1 MKKFALLVF
10 TLSCLGSAS
19 AQGLIE
25 LFYNALQNSSS
36 SGNNPFAKS
45 KDCSVDE
52 FKYLNGGF
60 FKAQE
65 MGLDLKEGYKALE
78 VFNEQEHNAFLM
90 RKFVGSSKRI
100 YFITRRDGS
109 PVGYAYE
116 YVYTLLG
123 KKYYLGLPMLLSD
136 NYEGKREVMRLFDES
151 YKAFTAGTSTA
162 YLLEPLIV
170 VLMNPFSKEV
180 GNVPE
185 VSFE

>member
-10 TLSCLGSAS
+10 TLTCLGSAS

-36 SGNNPFAKS
+36 DGTNPFAKN
-45 KDCSVDE
+45 KDCTVDE
-52 FKYLNGGF
+52 YKYLNGGF

-65 MGLDLKEGYKALE
+65 MGLDLKEGYKAVE
-78 VFNEQEHNAFLM
+78 VFNELEHNAFLM

-116 YVYTLLG
+116 YDYKLLSR
-123 KKYYLGLPMLLSD
+123 KYYLGLPMLLSD

-151 YKAFTAGTSTA
+151 FKAFTTSNTSP
-162 YLLEPLIV
+162 YVLEPLIV

-180 GNVPE
+180 GKAPE
-185 VSFE
+185 VYFN